1 MVSQWSA
8 SGALKWNKNLL
19 FPSLL
24 LPLIPPLL
32 YLPVITLFPTFTN
45 RHQTLSPTNLLLIAP
60 VCLPSLLLRRP
71 SFPLSPPLISSTLF
85 VYHPTRRPRT
95 TTPPSLLLP
104 SVERAAQVV
113 YRWYPGQPVMRCNMK
128 PPASASCCCSHRPLT
143 FRITEFPLP
152 LSLPLR
158 HWLLISCA
166 NSVHNWI
173 LREL

>member
-1 MVSQWSA
+1 MENTEASARREPEQENRWGSEEDKWRGMRNVKMVSQWSA

-95 TTPPSLLLP
+95 TTPPLP
-104 SVERAAQVV
+104 VA
-113 YRWYPGQPVMRCNMK
+113 PVSRK
-128 PPASASCCCSHRPLT
+128 GST
-143 FRITEFPLP
+143 GRI
-152 LSLPLR
+152 
-158 HWLLISCA
+158 
-166 NSVHNWI
+166 
-173 LREL
+173 